1 MNSKFVQALKA
12 DCLTDFNMNV
22 EEQKMPTL
30 KTKKS
35 ATKRLKTSATG
46 KVMRTQAGKSH
57 LNGYKTR
64 SRKRNLRGSTA
75 VDVTFQKTAAR
86 MLQGN

>member
-1 MNSKFVQALKA
+1 
-12 DCLTDFNMNV
+12 
-22 EEQKMPTL
+22 MPTM

-46 KVMRTQAGKSH
+46 KVMRSQGGKSH
-57 LNGYKTR
+57 LNGYKSR
-64 SRKRNLRGSTA
+64 GRKRNLRGTTA
-75 VDVTFQKTAAR
+75 VDVTFEKTARR

>member
-1 MNSKFVQALKA
+1 
-12 DCLTDFNMNV
+12 
-22 EEQKMPTL
+22 MPSM

-35 ATKRLKTSATG
+35 ATKRMKMSATG
-46 KVMRTQAGKSH
+46 KVLRTQGGKSH

-64 SRKRNLRGSTA
+64 SRKRNLRGTT
-75 VDVTFQKTAAR
+75 VTVKEFTKTAQR